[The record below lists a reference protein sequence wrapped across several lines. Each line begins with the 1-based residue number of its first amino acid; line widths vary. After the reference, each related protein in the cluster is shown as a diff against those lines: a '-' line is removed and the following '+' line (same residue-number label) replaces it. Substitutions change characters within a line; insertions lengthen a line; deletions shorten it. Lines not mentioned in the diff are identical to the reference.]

1 MPKKKEPHIVVKEMT
16 LAYGSNV
23 VQRNVSF
30 TVNRGDV
37 FIIMG
42 GSGCGKSTTMRGLT
56 GLKPPSAGEILYDGI
71 DFYGSTG
78 AMNRIR
84 RNLGVMFQS
93 GALWSSMTLAENVAL
108 PLEQYT
114 SLKAIQIGKARF
126 RTVDLV
132 QLLRECGADALPIVS
147 MISLLVSLILAF
159 VGAIQLQMFGAQ
171 IYVANLV
178 GVAMVRVLG
187 PLDLDERCFPQ
198 VRP

>member
-1 MPKKKEPHIVVKEMT
+1 M
-16 LAYGSNV
+16 

-56 GLKPPSAGEILYDGI
+56 GLKPLSAGKILYDGI
-71 DFYGSTG
+71 DFYGSIG
-78 AMNRIR
+78 AMDRIR

-114 SLKAIQIGKARF
+114 SLDSIQIGKVRI

-147 MISLLVSLILAF
+147 MISLLVGLILAF

-178 GVAMVRVLG
+178 GVAMVRVLQG
-187 PLDLDERCFPQ
+187 RWIVMNASFLMFDLKKNINTDSVGLQHDFRFL
-198 VRP
+198 